1 MNISEFSVRRYQL
14 TLVVFGMLIAL
25 GVTSLLSIP
34 KAEDPTFPIP
44 IFNVIAVYPGASPS
58 DVERLVADPI
68 ERELQSL
75 DDIKTIRTT
84 IEDGLAV
91 LLVEF
96 TAGTDPDARYDDV
109 LREINALRP
118 TMPPELLNVEVRRA
132 NAANVSIAEFA
143 LISPTASYREL
154 EDHAYA
160 LRRRFE
166 ALPAVKDVHTLGY
179 PSQEVRVS
187 LDLDRLAALGIT
199 ANEVIGALRADAQ
212 SIPAGSVDAGSRRMT
227 VRTSGDFAS
236 VDEVNNVV
244 VRSAEGR
251 AVHVRDLAEVTM
263 TDAEV
268 TSFARFNGQRA
279 VIVAVAQKEHQ
290 NIFAVQGELDRV
302 VREYQHELPASIRL
316 QQGFNQSHNVEHR
329 LSGFSRDFMLAIAL
343 VLITLLPLGVRA
355 SAVVMISIPLS
366 LSVGLF
372 LLQSLGYSI
381 NQLSIVGFV
390 LALGLLVDDSVVVVE
405 NISRFLRMGKGPKE
419 AAIEATR
426 QITVSVLGCTATLLF
441 AFVPLLALPGTAG
454 QFIRSMPLA
463 AVLTIAASLLVS
475 LTIVPF
481 LSALLLKPEKDEHGN
496 IVLRLLMR
504 GIEASYR
511 PVLDRA
517 LRHPRVTMLLALLLV
532 VGSAALVPAVGF
544 SLFPK
549 AGTPQFMVLVQTPEG
564 SSLPATDRAA
574 LFVEQVLARHP
585 EVRNVATMIGE
596 GHPQIY
602 YNITPGNEKPN
613 VAEVFAEL
621 SPDGLRRSASIYER
635 IRSELASYAGAT
647 LELKEFENGPPLT
660 APIEMRLLG
669 HDTHALE
676 LAAAEVER
684 VLLATSGTRDVR
696 NNARDRK
703 TDLRVVTDRDRA
715 GLYGVSVPDIDVAVR
730 LGLAGIVAAE
740 YRENGRGDEAYDVR
754 VVLNHEGRP
763 AIDSLDH
770 IHVPSNSGAQI
781 PLRQLARVEMEQS
794 PTALHHHNRE
804 RATTVTAQ
812 VETGYNTDR
821 VTRAALQSLERVQL
835 PDGVRLVPAGEL
847 ESRSESFGGLGTAI
861 VVAAFGVLAI
871 LVLEFR
877 TFKSTL
883 IVASVIPLGIVGGIF
898 ALFLSGNTLSF
909 TAVVGF
915 IALIGIEVKNSI
927 LLVDFT
933 NHLREEGVG
942 LEDAIRRAGETRF
955 LPILLTTLTA
965 LGGLLPLALEGSPLY
980 SPLAIVIMGG
990 LISSTLLARIVTPV
1004 LYKMLAPEILP
1015 RPLPAGAPSSPMHTD
1030 PNASPAE

>member
-14 TLVVFGMLIAL
+14 TLVVFGMLVAL
-25 GVTSLLSIP
+25 GVTSLLTIP
-34 KAEDPTFPIP
+34 KAEDPTFPLP
-44 IFNVIAVYPGASPS
+44 IFNVIAVYPGASPG

-68 ERELQSL
+68 ERELQTL

-96 TAGTDPDARYDDV
+96 TAGTDVDRRYDDV
-109 LREINALRP
+109 LREVNALRP
-118 TMPPELLNVEVRRA
+118 DLPPQVANVEVRRA
-132 NAANVSIAEFA
+132 NAANVSIAEYA
-143 LISPTASYREL
+143 LISRDASYRTL

-166 ALPAVKDVHTLGY
+166 ALPAVKDVHTVGY
-179 PSQEVRVS
+179 PKQEVRVS
-187 LDLDRLAALGIT
+187 VDLDRLAALGIT
-199 ANEVIGALRADAQ
+199 ANEIVGALRADAQ

-236 VDEVNNVV
+236 IEEVQETV
-244 VRSAEGR
+244 VRSVEGR
-251 AVHVRDLAEVTM
+251 AVRVQDVATVAME
-263 TDAEV
+263 DEEV

-279 VIVAVAQKEHQ
+279 VIIAVAQKEHQ
-290 NIFAVQGELDRV
+290 NIFAVQASLQAV
-302 VREYQHELPASIRL
+302 VDAYAHELPGNITLR
-316 QQGFNQSHNVEHR
+316 QGFNQSANVEHR
-329 LSGFSRDFMLAIAL
+329 LSGFSRDFMLAIGL

-405 NISRFLRMGKGPKE
+405 NIARFLRMGKPPRE

-426 QITVSVLGCTATLLF
+426 QITISVLGCTATLLF

-454 QFIRSMPLA
+454 QFIRSLPLA
-463 AVLTIAASLLVS
+463 AVLTIGASLLVS
-475 LTIVPF
+475 LTVVPF
-481 LSALLLKPEKDEHGN
+481 LASVLLKPEKNEHGN
-496 IVLRLLMR
+496 IFLRVLMR

-511 PVLDRA
+511 PVLARA
-517 LRHPRVTMLLALLLV
+517 LKFPRTTLVLALLMV
-532 VGSAALVPAVGF
+532 VGSALLIPRVGF

-549 AGTPQFMVLVQTPEG
+549 AGTPQFMVMIQTPEG
-564 SSLPATDRAA
+564 SSLPSTDQAAHFVEAA
-574 LFVEQVLARHP
+574 LHRHP
-585 EVRNVATMIGE
+585 EVRNVATIVGQ
-596 GHPQIY
+596 GHPQVY

-621 SPDGLRRSASIYER
+621 TPEGREHASQIFDSLRR
-635 IRSELASYAGAT
+635 ELAGYAGAT
-647 LELKEFENGPPLT
+647 LELKEFENGPPLA

-669 HDTHALE
+669 NDVAALE
-676 LAAAEVER
+676 AAAAQVER
-684 VLLATSGTRDVR
+684 VLTTTAGTRDVR
-696 NNARDRK
+696 NVARDRK
-703 TDLRVVTDRDRA
+703 TDLRIVPDRDRA
-715 GLYGVSVPDIDVAVR
+715 GIYGVAVPDLDIAVR
-730 LGLAGIVAAE
+730 LGISGLVAGS

-754 VVLNHEGRP
+754 VVLNSNGRP
-763 AIDSLDH
+763 TLDTLEH
-770 IHVPSNSGAQI
+770 IYVPSNTGASI
-781 PLRQLARVEMEQS
+781 PLRQLAHTEMEQS
-794 PTALHHHNRE
+794 PTSLHHHNRE
-804 RATTVTAQ
+804 RSTTVTAQ
-812 VETGYNTDR
+812 VVTGYNTDR
-821 VTRAALQSLERVQL
+821 VTQAALASLASLHL
-835 PDGVRLVPAGEL
+835 PQGVRLVPAGEL
-847 ESRSESFGGLGTAI
+847 ESRSESFGGLGIAI

-883 IVASVIPLGIVGGIF
+883 IVASVIPLGIVGGIM
-898 ALFLSGNTLSF
+898 ALYVTGNTLSF
-909 TAVVGF
+909 TAVIGF

-942 LEDAIRRAGETRF
+942 LDDAIRRAGETRF

-990 LISSTLLARIVTPV
+990 LITSTLLARVVTPV
-1004 LYKMLAPEILP
+1004 LYKMLAPEVNQPAVSSDVAALP
-1015 RPLPAGAPSSPMHTD
+1015 LGESRPTH
-1030 PNASPAE
+1030 